1 MSKQGYIARYFNI
14 VRKLSQQKYCSFEDL
29 ERFLERQF
37 EMLQIQ
43 DDTLEFNFSKR
54 TLQRDIREIRNFLGV
69 DIIYIRSKRGYYIF
83 DDI

>member
-43 DDTLEFNFSKR
+43 DDTLEFKI
-54 TLQRDIREIRNFLGV
+54 L
-69 DIIYIRSKRGYYIF
+69 YK
-83 DDI
+83 